1 MNTNAI
7 REVTQAQKNSGTME
21 QFVRRHEGY
30 VLKYTASVTRRYVT
44 RSDDVWSVALSGF
57 IQAVNDYD
65 ADKGNFYAF
74 AELVMKRR
82 LIDYLRAE
90 KKFEN
95 EIAVDPALFD
105 LEYED
110 DADEFLCVTP
120 IVAQQLTQ
128 TEDRRMTDEIEEISA
143 VLKHY
148 RFDFMSLAECSP
160 KAEKTKK
167 ACAKSVAFLVK
178 EPALMS
184 ALRAKR
190 CLPVAAIEKNC
201 AVPRKILER
210 HRNYIIA
217 AAEIM
222 TRDCPCLAD
231 YLPIIRKEL
240 GK

>member
-7 REVTQAQKNSGTME
+7 KEVTLAQKNNDTME
-21 QFVRRHEGY
+21 QFVRRHESY
-30 VLKYTASVTRRYVT
+30 ILKYTASVTRRYIT

-57 IQAVNDYD
+57 IQAVHDYD

-105 LEYED
+105 LEYEE
-110 DADEFLCVTP
+110 DADEFLSVTP
-120 IVAQQLTQ
+120 IVAQQLTR
-128 TEDRRMTDEIEEISA
+128 TEDRRITDEIEEITA

-148 RFDFMSLAECSP
+148 RFDFMSLADCSP

-167 ACAKSVAFLVK
+167 ACARSVAFLVK

-184 ALRAKR
+184 ALRTKR
-190 CLPVAAIEKNC
+190 CLPVSAIEKNC

-231 YLPIIRKEL
+231 YLPVIRKEL
-240 GK
+240 EK